1 MTVAIIRFP
10 GTNCDFDM
18 EYSYKKIGA
27 NPIFVWHKESSLP
40 NACELVVLPGG
51 FSYGDYLR
59 SGAIARFSPI
69 MQSVVEFAK
78 KGGKVLGICNGFQ
91 ILLEVGLLDGAMKR
105 NENLHFI
112 SKKQKLKVESTDNL
126 FLAKYAKDDVITLPI
141 AHGEGNYFNTDEGIK
156 RVEGEG
162 LVLLRYI
169 ENPNGSLNDIAG
181 ICNAKKTVYGL
192 MPHPERAIEGLLGS
206 DDGYAML
213 ESLLK

>member
-1 MTVAIIRFP
+1 MIVAIIRFP

-18 EYSYKKIGA
+18 EYAYKKIGA
-27 NPIFVWHKESSLP
+27 NPLFVWHKESSLP
-40 NACELVVLPGG
+40 KGCELVVLPGG

-69 MQSVVEFAK
+69 MKSVVEFAK
-78 KGGKVLGICNGFQ
+78 KGGRVLGICNGFQ
-91 ILLEVGLLDGAMKR
+91 ILLEVGLLEGAMKR
-105 NENLHFI
+105 NENLRFI

-126 FLAKYAKDDVITLPI
+126 FLVRYTKGEVITLPI

-169 ENPNGSLNDIAG
+169 DNPNGSLNDIAG
-181 ICNAKKTVYGL
+181 ICNREKNVYGL
-192 MPHPERAIEGLLGS
+192 MPHPERAIEQLLGS
-206 DDGYAML
+206 DDGYNML
-213 ESLLK
+213 ESLLN